1 MANILNITSVTTK
14 TTVRDLGKKSSDSR
28 EVS

>member
-14 TTVRDLGKKSSDSR
+14 TTVRDLGKKYSDFQV
-28 EVS
+28 VS